1 MLPKQRRTGLFS
13 ATMTDGLT
21 ELARVGLRNPVRVVV
36 KVESRNI
43 PSSSG
48 SNDKRMPASLQNFYL
63 VSRTQDKLAQLLR
76 LLAREASTPN
86 GGQPAMRKAIVYFAT
101 CAQVNYFY
109 KILTRLQ
116 EEDPGSCTLPSSLRL
131 YSLHGKQTPARRT
144 ATFEAFVNA
153 NPVGS
158 SSSSSSSFSPGSQ
171 EAASILFCTDVAA
184 RGLDLPDVDLVIQ
197 FDAPTDPKS
206 FSHRCGRTARAGRHG
221 KAVVLLS
228 AGREEEYVAFLKVR
242 KCPVRFHPALLE
254 DGQAAEAGAGT
265 TAGGKEEGQEE
276 QPLGE
281 DEGATHLTQSMQR
294 AIRADRDLY
303 DWSMRAFVSFVR
315 SYGKHEASFIFR
327 PQDLDLAALS
337 RAFGLLRLPR
347 MPETRGLTDG
357 QEEVDLS
364 TLAYKDEKREKQ
376 RLESLQREQKEA
388 EERGKGRELTRKK
401 KMRGAKASEEA
412 WSDQKKR
419 KERKEERK
427 EKKVKR
433 RKAIR
438 AAANAQPTESGE
450 EASEKAVAEGQE
462 EEDDW
467 VAEERETKRQKKQAE
482 GHFSNVDFEGL

>member
-1 MLPKQRRTGLFS
+1 MGPLQPAGLGFAPQVTSILRMLPKQRRTGLFS

-43 PSSSG
+43 TSSSSNS

-76 LLAREASTPN
+76 L
-86 GGQPAMRKAIVYFAT
+86 
-101 CAQVNYFY
+101 
-109 KILTRLQ
+109 
-116 EEDPGSCTLPSSLRL
+116 PGSQLPTAVEPQAVFAA
-131 YSLHGKQTPARRT
+131 GKQTPARRT

-153 NPVGS
+153 NPRLFLLLLL
-158 SSSSSSSFSPGSQ
+158 FSRSQ

-254 DGQAAEAGAGT
+254 DGQAAGAIS
-265 TAGGKEEGQEE
+265 GGKEEGQEE
-276 QPLGE
+276 PAASGE
-281 DEGATHLTQSMQR
+281 DEGVTRLTQSMQR

-337 RAFGLLRLPR
+337 GAFGLLRLPR
-347 MPETRGLTDG
+347 MPETRGLVDG
-357 QEEVDLS
+357 QEEVDLE

-388 EERGKGRELTRKK
+388 EERARDRSRRGRRRCEGQRRRRRRGATRKRER
-401 KMRGAKASEEA
+401 RGKRRERRRRSRGERPSGPLQARRRQSQEKR
-412 WSDQKKR
+412 QTRKRRQKGKKKR
-419 KERKEERK
+419 TTGLRKKERQSGKRSRQRTTSPTSTLKAYEER
-427 EKKVKR
+427 
-433 RKAIR
+433 APTTCITSGH
-438 AAANAQPTESGE
+438 QPTHS
-450 EASEKAVAEGQE
+450 
-462 EEDDW
+462 
-467 VAEERETKRQKKQAE
+467 
-482 GHFSNVDFEGL
+482 